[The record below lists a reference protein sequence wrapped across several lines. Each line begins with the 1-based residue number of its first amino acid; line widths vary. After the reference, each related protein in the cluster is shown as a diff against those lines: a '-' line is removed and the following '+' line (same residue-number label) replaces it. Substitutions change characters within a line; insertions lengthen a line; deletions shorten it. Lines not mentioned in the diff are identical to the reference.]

1 MALSFI
7 TSTAVPPWPN
17 RMTGPKV
24 GSMLA
29 PMISSCACDFFT
41 MRCTVKPSSRAL
53 GNFLRTRASTSST
66 AVRTSS
72 SLCRFSTT
80 PPTSDLCEMSSD
92 RIFST
97 TGKPMRAA
105 SAAAASASAGTVL
118 VATTGMW

>member
-17 RMTGPKV
+17 RITGPKV

-29 PMISSCACDFFT
+29 PMISSCACLRRT
-41 MRCTVKPSSRAL
+41 MACTLKPSSRACGWL
-53 GNFLRTRASTSST
+53 LPMRASM
-66 AVRTSS
+66 ALAAARTSS
-72 SLCRFSTT
+72 ASCRLSTT

-92 RIFST
+92 RILMT

-105 SAAAASASAGTVL
+105 SAAAASGSAGV
-118 VATTGMW
+118 VRVVTTGMW